1 MDDDDL
7 KLARETIRQ
16 LQEDWITYGVNRVY
30 LYFDDGSRNPVVNC
44 KELTKDQN
52 PRDIFEEFKNRY
64 ESTTEELY

>member
-16 LQEDWITYGVNRVY
+16 LQEDWIIYGVNRVY

-52 PRDIFEEFKNRY
+52 PRDIFEEFY
-64 ESTTEELY
+64 AL